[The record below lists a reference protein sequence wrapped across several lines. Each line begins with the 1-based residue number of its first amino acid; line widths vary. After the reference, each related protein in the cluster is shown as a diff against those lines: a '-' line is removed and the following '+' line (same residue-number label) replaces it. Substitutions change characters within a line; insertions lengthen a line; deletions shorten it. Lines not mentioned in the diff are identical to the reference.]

1 MKGDPLPNTDHVAR
15 FCDRKY
21 ITENNNVGPGAFMLR
36 KDEEYLS
43 VQWLENLGIET
54 ANEKMKELKQIFAK
68 YLKIRPP
75 AQIAIINVGHTCG
88 YVAGESEYLIRILH
102 QPEPNNNA
110 HSGIFDTMQND
121 EEIAELIRQTILEI
135 YPAS

>member
-1 MKGDPLPNTDHVAR
+1 MKGAPLPHTDHVAR

-54 ANEKMKELKQIFAK
+54 VNEKINELQKIFAK

-75 AQIAIINVGHTCG
+75 AKIAIINVGNTCG
-88 YVAGESEYLIRILH
+88 YVVNESEYLIRILH
-102 QPEPNNNA
+102 QPAPDNNA
-110 HSGIFDTMQND
+110 HSGIFDTIQND
-121 EEIAELIRQTILEI
+121 EEIAELIIQTILEV
-135 YPAS
+135 YPAL